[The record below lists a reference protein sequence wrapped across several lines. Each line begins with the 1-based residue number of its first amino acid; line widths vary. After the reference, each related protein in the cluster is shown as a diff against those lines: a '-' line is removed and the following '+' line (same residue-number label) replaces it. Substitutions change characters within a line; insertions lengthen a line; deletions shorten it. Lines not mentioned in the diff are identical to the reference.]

1 MPLAA
6 LSQDALRIATFAA
19 PLSRDGPGLL
29 LRDILD
35 GDDPQVRATQRI
47 VDAAAPDILLLTDFD
62 HDRGLAALRAF
73 NARLERPFAH
83 VFTLAGN
90 AGLATGLDMDGNGRL
105 GEPRDAQGYGRF
117 RGDGGLAL
125 LTRQPV
131 LEGQV
136 RDFTKLPWPDLPG
149 AVLPET
155 ADGPFPS
162 AEAQAAGRLSSTSHW
177 VVPLRLEDGKTLTLL
192 AYSATPPVFDGPEDR
207 NGLRNRD
214 ELRLWVRLLAGD
226 LGPVPEPPLVL
237 LGNTNLDPADGDGF
251 RAAMARMLDHP
262 LLQDPKPA
270 SAGGAANPSPGHSGD
285 PALDTADWDE
295 AGPGNL
301 RVSYVLPSRDLSVTG
316 AAVFWPAPG
325 SPQATLL
332 GADGR
337 AAGPHR
343 LVWVDVRR

>member
-1 MPLAA
+1 MAA
-6 LSQDALRIATFAA
+6 PAQEVIRIATFAA

-29 LRDILD
+29 LRDILSGAD
-35 GDDPQVRATQRI
+35 AQVRATQGI
-47 VDAAAPDILLLTDFD
+47 VDAISPDVLLLTDMD
-62 HDRGLAALRAF
+62 HDLGLAALEAF
-73 NARLERPFAH
+73 NDGLARPFDHHFAPP
-83 VFTLAGN
+83 GN
-90 AGLATGLDMDGNGRL
+90 TGLATGLDMDGNGRR

-125 LTRQPV
+125 LTRFPV
-131 LEGQV
+131 VVDDV
-136 RDFTKLPWPDLPG
+136 RDFSDLAWPDLPG
-149 AVLPET
+149 AVLPQTE
-155 ADGPFPS
+155 AGPFPS
-162 AEAQAAGRLSSTSHW
+162 ARAQAAGRLSSTSHW
-177 VVPLRLEDGKTLTLL
+177 VVPLRIGGGDALTLL

-214 ELRLWVRLLAGD
+214 ELRLWARLLAGD
-226 LGPVPEPPLVL
+226 LGPVPEQPLVL

-251 RAAMARMLDHP
+251 RSAMARMLDHP

-301 RVSYVLPSRDLSVTG
+301 RVSYVLPSRDLTVTG
-316 AAVFWPAPG
+316 AGVFWPVSDTPRA
-325 SPQATLL
+325 ALL
-332 GADGR
+332 GDDGF

-343 LVWVDVRR
+343 LVWVDVALP